1 MAEHY
6 HYVINDKA
14 DDVVVLY
21 VEFGALAD
29 KIIAKWNTKARGYF
43 VHLFLGKYWYT
54 DSSTKIIFG
63 VKMIFFRGKIILF
76 NSLG

>member
-29 KIIAKWNTKARGYF
+29 KITAKWNTKARGYF
-43 VHLFLGKYWYT
+43 VHLFLGK
-54 DSSTKIIFG
+54 
-63 VKMIFFRGKIILF
+63 
-76 NSLG
+76 